1 MEELALMAVLVIRN
15 DDMVMVVWRKGYSLV
30 EELVSMV
37 VLAHMLVEMRLGLR
51 LGLQQVQVVI
61 LDSC

>member
-1 MEELALMAVLVIRN
+1 MAVLVIRK
-15 DDMVMVVWRKGYSLV
+15 DDMVILVWRKGYSLV
-30 EELVSMV
+30 EGLVSMDVLDLMV

>member
-1 MEELALMAVLVIRN
+1 MVIRK
-15 DDMVMVVWRKGYSLV
+15 DDMVILVWRKGYSLV
-30 EELVSMV
+30 EELVSMDVLDLMV

>member
-1 MEELALMAVLVIRN
+1 MAVLVIRK
-15 DDMVMVVWRKGYSLV
+15 DDMVILVWRKGYSLV
-30 EELVSMV
+30 EELVSMDVLDLMV

>member
-1 MEELALMAVLVIRN
+1 MVIL
-15 DDMVMVVWRKGYSLV
+15 VWRKGYSLV
-30 EELVSMV
+30 EELVSMDVLDLMV

>member
-1 MEELALMAVLVIRN
+1 MAVLVIRK
-15 DDMVMVVWRKGYSLV
+15 DDMVILVWRKGYSLV
-30 EELVSMV
+30 EELVSMDVLDLMV
-37 VLAHMLVEMRLGLR
+37 VLAHMLVELRLGLR